1 MRNFFYFFVK
11 VKNIFFNVYSFGF
24 YFIHFNDMNNYD
36 KEAIRNWAD
45 FLYKLN
51 GNELTL
57 LATAIGLVLSH
68 GLDGSQIN
76 VIGNFFE
83 GVGQTM
89 LIIGAQEQLNNSNIY
104 YNAK

>member
-1 MRNFFYFFVK
+1 
-11 VKNIFFNVYSFGF
+11 
-24 YFIHFNDMNNYD
+24 MNNYD
-36 KEAIRNWAD
+36 KEAIRNWAN

-57 LATAIGLVLSH
+57 LATAIGLILSQD
-68 GLDGSQIN
+68 LNGSQIN

-89 LIIGAQEQLNNSNIY
+89 LIIGAQEQLNNSNPY

>member
-1 MRNFFYFFVK
+1 
-11 VKNIFFNVYSFGF
+11 
-24 YFIHFNDMNNYD
+24 MNNYD
-36 KEAIRNWAD
+36 KETIKNWAN

-57 LATAIGLVLSH
+57 LATAIGLILSQDLN
-68 GLDGSQIN
+68 GTQIN

-89 LIIGAQEQLNNSNIY
+89 LIIGAQEQLNNSGSY